1 MPAPL
6 RIALFLSLCSVPT
19 LLSATDRR
27 LIEPLVG
34 LPCEGCEA
42 AFEGRPVEVPS
53 VLVLRS
59 ATTVGEPLRV
69 EGRVLDAA
77 GQPRPG
83 MLIYLHQ
90 TDGTGVYP
98 APVAADGLSRHAR
111 RHGQL
116 RGWVQSD
123 AEGRYRLITV
133 RPGSYPQTDL
143 PQHIHMQLIEPGCA
157 TYLIDD
163 LLFRDDPK
171 LTVSQERQLA
181 RGTGGNGVVLPQ
193 RTDTGWRVTR
203 DIVLGAGVPGYP
215 DCGAGR

>member
-1 MPAPL
+1 MPTPL
-6 RIALFLSLCSVPT
+6 RIALFLTLCSVPM
-19 LLSATDRR
+19 LLAATDRR
-27 LIEPLVG
+27 PTEPLVG

-42 AFEGRPVEVPS
+42 AFDGRPAAVPS
-53 VLVLRS
+53 ELVLRH
-59 ATTVGEPLRV
+59 ATTVGEPLSV
-69 EGRVLDAA
+69 EGRILDAA

-83 MLIYLHQ
+83 VQIYLHQ
-90 TDGTGVYP
+90 TDGRGIYP
-98 APVAADGLSRHAR
+98 PVAADGLSHHAR

-123 AEGRYRLITV
+123 AEGRYRIITV
-133 RPGSYPQTDL
+133 RPGSYPQSDI
-143 PQHIHMQLIEPGCA
+143 PQHIHMQLIEAGCA

-171 LTVSQERQLA
+171 LTAAQERQLA
-181 RGTGGNGVVLPQ
+181 RGTGGHGVVLPR
-193 RTDTGWRVTR
+193 RTDSGWQATR